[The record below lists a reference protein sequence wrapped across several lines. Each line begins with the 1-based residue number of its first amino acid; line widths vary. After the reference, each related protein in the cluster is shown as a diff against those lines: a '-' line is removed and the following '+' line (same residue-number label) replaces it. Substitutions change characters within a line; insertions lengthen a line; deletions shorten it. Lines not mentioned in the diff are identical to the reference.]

1 MPVFTING
9 RKVPKPFFYQYT
21 VLQCDDKSL
30 FIVRLENQSN
40 NAQNLNHFSAGSAVG
55 FATGV
60 PTLIGLR
67 ANFSTGISEAE
78 MINYVNNL
86 G

>member
-21 VLQCDDKSL
+21 VQQCDDNS
-30 FIVRLENQSN
+30 ENQSN
-40 NAQNLNHFSAGSAVG
+40 NAQNLNQFSAGSAVG